1 MNLDKKEW
9 KNYLKKQSESFLSYY
24 YAKEAYFDQRYLQ
37 IIKIATEYFNN
48 TPDYFSINNIRIP
61 CFDKNKVILDI
72 NAIHDYLATTNNLL
86 NKALYRKYLLQEYCL
101 KNKIKYVIIPYAI
114 PINQV
119 KKLIEA
125 QVTLPQVLSVG
136 KWFSFAYAHKLE
148 SSYLNQL
155 ENDKIFG
162 KCNNF
167 YSHGHNARLY
177 VEVKGFVD
185 PLTGMVI
192 NYNDLSRIVKE
203 KVLEVFDHKHLNYD
217 LKHLFEDKTTTSENT
232 LQVIWNILKPELPI
246 LNKLIFYEAENS
258 VSELKRED
266 IC

>member
-1 MNLDKKEW
+1 VNLDKREW
-9 KNYLKKQSESFLSYY
+9 KAYLKKQSESFLSYY
-24 YAKEAYFDQRYLQ
+24 YAEEESFSQRYSRIIEIASEYFDD
-37 IIKIATEYFNN
+37 
-48 TPDYFSINNIRIP
+48 TPTHASINNIRIP
-61 CFDKNKVILDI
+61 CFDKNKVVLDI
-72 NAIHDYLATTNNLL
+72 TAIHDYIAATNNLL
-86 NKALYRKYLLQEYCL
+86 NKALYRKYSLQEYCL
-101 KNKIKYVIIPYAI
+101 KNKTKYVVIPYAI
-114 PINQV
+114 PIDRV
-119 KKLIEA
+119 KKLIED
-125 QVTLPQVLSVG
+125 QVKLPQILSVG

-217 LKHLFEDKTTTSENT
+217 LKHLFENKTTTSENT
-232 LQVIWNILKPELPI
+232 LQIIWQILHKELPI
-246 LNKLIFYEAENS
+246 LNKLVFYESDKAM
-258 VSELKRED
+258 SELQRRD
-266 IC
+266 I